1 MMGDF
6 KDIIGNRTG
15 SEVVGPYGK
24 KRVKDNGER
33 LIVWAVSFEIT
44 NGIYPHIDIYKYIG
58 YKETL
63 QQRSMTNLITPWLMK
78 PGCSMLHSQELSN
91 KPYPYPF

>member
-33 LIVWAVSFEIT
+33 LIV
-44 NGIYPHIDIYKYIG
+44 
-58 YKETL
+58 
-63 QQRSMTNLITPWLMK
+63 
-78 PGCSMLHSQELSN
+78 
-91 KPYPYPF
+91 